1 MIRTINTED
10 LDTVV
15 EIEKDLFG
23 NSAWNE
29 NQFTYEINENPFSTI
44 YVLIYDEQIVG
55 YIDLWITYDTAQIA
69 NLGVNRQYW
78 RKGFARELMQKAID
92 TAVQEKCE
100 NITLEVRVSNER
112 AISLYEKCGFM
123 KINIRKQYYENG
135 EDAYLMMKPIG
146 GLLYDDTDGD

>member
-1 MIRTINTED
+1 MIREINAGD
-10 LDTVV
+10 IGAVV

-29 NQFTYEINENPFSTI
+29 NQFVYEINDNPFSTI
-44 YVLIYDEQIVG
+44 YVLVYDEQIAG

-69 NLGVNRQYW
+69 NLAVNRKYW
-78 RKGFARELMQKAID
+78 RKGFAKELMQKAIE
-92 TAVQEKCE
+92 TAVHEKCE

-112 AISLYEKCGFM
+112 AISLYEKYGFM
-123 KINIRKQYYENG
+123 KINIRKQYYEDG
-135 EDAYLMMKPIG
+135 ENAYLLMKPIG